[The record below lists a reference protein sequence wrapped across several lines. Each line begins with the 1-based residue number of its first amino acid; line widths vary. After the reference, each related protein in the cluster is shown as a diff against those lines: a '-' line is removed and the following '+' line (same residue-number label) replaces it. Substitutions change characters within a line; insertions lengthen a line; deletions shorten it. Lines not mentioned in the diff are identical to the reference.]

1 MKQYIVYLEVTD
13 KALRE
18 GGYLAHIPDLPGAVA
33 RGASKKEAL
42 IRLRHNLRSYLQSLA
57 NSGSAITPSPD
68 EEIQLT
74 VKEVDSDTLPTDY
87 APLLPLETN
96 KLIEWLY
103 ITGDELAELLASLPE
118 EVWDWKPNPRASSIR
133 ELLEHMVCS
142 NWCLMQRL
150 TIWPE
155 DDMARLA
162 AAREVVVERLRH
174 LTDEERTHVTQYAG
188 SDWSARKVTRKMIE
202 QEREHMQYIRRLAER
217 YRREQEEWEA
227 LHVRPK

>member
-68 EEIQLT
+68 EEIRLT
-74 VKEVDSDTLPTDY
+74 VKEIDSDTLPTDY
-87 APLLPLETN
+87 APLFHLETQ
-96 KLIEWLY
+96 KLIEWIY
-103 ITGDELAELLASLPE
+103 ITGDELTELLTSLPK

-133 ELLEHMVCS
+133 ELLEHMVCE
-142 NWCLMQRL
+142 NGCLLQRL

-155 DDMARLA
+155 DDMARLSA
-162 AAREVVVERLRH
+162 VREAVINRLSH
-174 LTDEERTHVTQYAG
+174 MTAEERSQVTQYAG
-188 SDWSARKVTRKMIE
+188 QDWSARKVIRKIIE
-202 QEREHMQYIRRLAER
+202 QEREHLQYIRRLAER
-217 YRREQEEWEA
+217 YYREQKEWEA
-227 LHVRPK
+227 LHVQPK